1 MKKEHIMILQ
11 KKRMRLLND
20 VTSRRKPDLNLGIYL
35 NAAKVAQ
42 YRLVNENSIEKE
54 ESKIN
59 RKKDRHPKVVSSKKS
74 M

>member
-1 MKKEHIMILQ
+1 M
-11 KKRMRLLND
+11 LND

-42 YRLVNENSIEKE
+42 YILVNENSIEKE